1 MIYIKKRLLFVNGH
15 LNVGGVEKS
24 LVDLLKAIDYDKYE
38 VDLVL
43 FEELGDYIDEI
54 PKSVNIKFYD
64 LTNTYGAFLKCIFSN
79 LKTNKFKYAF
89 IRIIFNLQRIF
100 GVGAISLLKSL
111 FKDLGTY
118 DCAIA
123 YRIGICSEFVA
134 YVVDAKKKIT
144 WWHHGSYDYNEKQTK
159 NIEQVYDKFDYVVS
173 VSQGCK
179 NMILKNVNISP
190 QKIVVIPNII
200 DFEDIQK
207 KSLEKIEDNL
217 FDKYFINIVSIG
229 RLSPEKG
236 MINCVLACK
245 QLIDLGYRIKWF
257 LIGDGVEYE
266 NIKTEIKKNKLE
278 DNVFL
283 LGRKKNPYSYLR
295 HADIY
300 VHPSYVESMSITVLE
315 AMCLDKTL
323 VVARSI
329 GPSEF
334 IRDRENG
341 LLVDASVDGIVN
353 GVKCLINNRDLYEK
367 LSCKDKIVLN
377 KYKKEN
383 VIKQLDNLIK
393 EGDADDR

>member
-1 MIYIKKRLLFVNGH
+1 MFVNGH

-24 LVDLLKAIDYDKYE
+24 LVDILKAIDYDKYE

-54 PKSVNIKFYD
+54 PKNVNIKFYD
-64 LTNTYGAFLKCIFSN
+64 LTNTYGSFIKCILKN
-79 LKTNKFKYAF
+79 LKPNKFKYAF
-89 IRIIFNLQRIF
+89 MRIVFNLQRIF
-100 GVGAISLLKSL
+100 GASAISLLKSF
-111 FKDLGTY
+111 FKDLRTY

-144 WWHHGSYDYNEKQTK
+144 WWHHGSYDYNENQTK
-159 NIEQVYDKFDYVVS
+159 NIEQVYSKFDYIVS
-173 VSQGCK
+173 VSEGCK
-179 NMILKNVNISP
+179 KMILENVNISP
-190 QKIVVIPNII
+190 EKVGVIPNII
-200 DFEDIQK
+200 DFEDIQV

-217 FDKYFINIVSIG
+217 FDKDFINIVSIG

-236 MINCVLACK
+236 MINCVLSCK
-245 QLIDLGYRIKWF
+245 RLIDLGYKIKWF
-257 LIGDGVEYE
+257 LIGDGAEYD
-266 NIKTEIKKNKLE
+266 NIKEEIEKNNLE

-283 LGRKKNPYSYLR
+283 LGRKKNPYAYLR

-315 AMCLDKTL
+315 AMCLDKPL

-334 IRDRENG
+334 IRDGENG
-341 LLVDASVDGIVN
+341 LLVDADVEGLVN
-353 GVKCLINNRDLYEK
+353 GVSRLIDNKDLLDK
-367 LSCKDKIVLN
+367 ISCKDKNLLARYTKKGILSKLYRLIN
-377 KYKKEN
+377 INLGEKY
-383 VIKQLDNLIK
+383 
-393 EGDADDR
+393 

>member
-1 MIYIKKRLLFVNGH
+1 MIYIKKRVLFVNGH

-24 LVDLLKAIDYDKYE
+24 LVDLVKVIDYDKYE

-79 LKTNKFKYAF
+79 LKPNKFKYAF

-100 GVGAISLLKSL
+100 GVRMISLLKSL

-144 WWHHGSYDYNEKQTK
+144 WWHHGSYDYNQKQTK
-159 NIEQVYDKFDYVVS
+159 SIEQVYDKFDYVVS

-179 NMILKNVNISP
+179 NMILENVNISP
-190 QKIVVIPNII
+190 KKIVVIPNII
-200 DFEDIQK
+200 DFEGIQR
-207 KSLEKIEDNL
+207 KSLEKIEENL
-217 FDKYFINIVSIG
+217 FDKDFVNIVSIG

-236 MINCVLACK
+236 MINCILSCK
-245 QLIDLGYRIKWF
+245 QLMDLGYKIKWF

-266 NIKTEIKKNKLE
+266 KIKTEIEKNKLN

-283 LGRKKNPYSYLR
+283 LGGKKNPYSYLR

-315 AMCLDKTL
+315 AMCLDKPL
-323 VVARSI
+323 VIAKSI

-334 IRDRENG
+334 IRDGENG
-341 LLVDASVDGIVN
+341 LLVDTSVDGIVN

>member
-1 MIYIKKRLLFVNGH
+1 MIYIKKRVLFVNGH

-24 LVDLLKAIDYDKYE
+24 LVDLVKVIDYDKYE

-79 LKTNKFKYAF
+79 LKPNKFKYAF

-100 GVGAISLLKSL
+100 GVRMISLLKSL

-144 WWHHGSYDYNEKQTK
+144 WWHHGSYDYNQKQTK
-159 NIEQVYDKFDYVVS
+159 SIEQVYDKFDYVVS

-179 NMILKNVNISP
+179 NMILENVNISP
-190 QKIVVIPNII
+190 KKIVVIPNII
-200 DFEDIQK
+200 DFDYIQK
-207 KSLEKIEDNL
+207 KSLEKIEENL
-217 FDKYFINIVSIG
+217 FDKDFVNIVSIG

-236 MINCVLACK
+236 MINCILSCK
-245 QLIDLGYRIKWF
+245 QLMDLGYKIKWF

-266 NIKTEIKKNKLE
+266 KIKTEIEKNKLN

-283 LGRKKNPYSYLR
+283 LGGKKNPYSYLR

-315 AMCLDKTL
+315 AMCLDKPL
-323 VVARSI
+323 VIAKSI

-334 IRDRENG
+334 IRDGENG
-341 LLVDASVDGIVN
+341 LLVDTSVDGIVN

>member
-54 PKSVNIKFYD
+54 PKDVNVKFYD
-64 LTNTYGAFLKCIFSN
+64 LTNTYGAFLKCIFGN
-79 LKTNKFKYAF
+79 LKPNKFKYAF

-100 GVGAISLLKSL
+100 GVRMISLLNSL

-134 YVVDAKKKIT
+134 YVVDAKRKIT
-144 WWHHGSYDYNEKQTK
+144 WWHHGSYDYNQKQTK
-159 NIEQVYDKFDYVVS
+159 TIEQVYDKFDYVVS

-179 NMILKNVNISP
+179 DMILENVNISP
-190 QKIVVIPNII
+190 EKIVVIPNII
-200 DFEDIQK
+200 DFDYIQK
-207 KSLEKIEDNL
+207 KSLEKIEENL
-217 FDKYFINIVSIG
+217 FDKDFVNIVSIG

-236 MINCVLACK
+236 MINCVLSCK
-245 QLIDLGYRIKWF
+245 QLMDLGYKIKWF
-257 LIGDGVEYE
+257 LIGDGVEYKK
-266 NIKTEIKKNKLE
+266 IKMEIEKNKLE
-278 DNVFL
+278 ENIFL

-295 HADIY
+295 YADIY

-315 AMCLDKTL
+315 AMCLDKPL
-323 VVARSI
+323 VVVRSI

-334 IRDRENG
+334 IRDGENG
-341 LLVDASVDGIVN
+341 LLVDVSVDGIVN

>member
-43 FEELGDYIDEI
+43 FEELGDYVDEI
-54 PKSVNIKFYD
+54 PKDVNVKFYD
-64 LTNTYGAFLKCIFSN
+64 LTNTYGAFFKCILSN
-79 LKTNKFKYAF
+79 LKPNKFKYVF
-89 IRIIFNLQRIF
+89 IRIIFNLKRIF

-134 YVVDAKKKIT
+134 YIVDAKKKIS
-144 WWHHGSYDYNEKQTK
+144 WWHHGSYDYNQKQTK
-159 NIEQVYDKFDYVVS
+159 TIEQVYDKFDYVVS

-179 NMILKNVNISP
+179 NMILENVNISP
-190 QKIVVIPNII
+190 EKIVVIPNII
-200 DFEDIQK
+200 DFEYIQK
-207 KSLEKIEDNL
+207 KSLEKIEENL
-217 FDKYFINIVSIG
+217 LDKDFVNIVSIG

-236 MINCVLACK
+236 MINCVLSCK
-245 QLIDLGYRIKWF
+245 QLINLGYKIKWF

-266 NIKTEIKKNKLE
+266 KIKTEIENNKLE
-278 DNVFL
+278 EKVFL

-315 AMCLDKTL
+315 AMCLDKPL
-323 VVARSI
+323 VVAKSI

-334 IRDRENG
+334 IRNGENG
-341 LLVDASVDGIVN
+341 LLVDASVDGIGN
-353 GVKCLINNRDLYEK
+353 GVKKLIDNKDLYNKLNHGDLNVLENYSQSNIILKIDELINRN
-367 LSCKDKIVLN
+367 
-377 KYKKEN
+377 
-383 VIKQLDNLIK
+383 
-393 EGDADDR
+393 

>member
-24 LVDLLKAIDYDKYE
+24 LVDLVKAIDYDKYE

-64 LTNTYGAFLKCIFSN
+64 LTNTYGAFFKCILSN
-79 LKTNKFKYAF
+79 LKPNKFKYLF
-89 IRIIFNLQRIF
+89 IRIIFNLKRIF

-118 DCAIA
+118 DYAIA

-134 YVVDAKKKIT
+134 YIVDAKKKIS
-144 WWHHGSYDYNEKQTK
+144 WWHHGSYDYNQKQTK
-159 NIEQVYDKFDYVVS
+159 TIDQVYDKFDYVVS

-179 NMILKNVNISP
+179 DMILENVNISP

-217 FDKYFINIVSIG
+217 FDKDFINIVSIG

-236 MINCVLACK
+236 MINCVLSCK
-245 QLIDLGYRIKWF
+245 QLIDLGYKIKWF

-266 NIKTEIKKNKLE
+266 KIKTEIENNKLE
-278 DNVFL
+278 GYVFL

-315 AMCLDKTL
+315 AMCLDKPV

-334 IRDRENG
+334 IRDGENG

-353 GVKCLINNRDLYEK
+353 GVKKLMYDKNLLNRIC
-367 LSCKDKIVLN
+367 SKDKKLLD
-377 KYKKEN
+377 KYRKEN
-383 VIKQLDNLIK
+383 ILSKLYQLISMNV
-393 EGDADDR
+393 

>member
-1 MIYIKKRLLFVNGH
+1 MIYIKKRVLFVNGH

-24 LVDLLKAIDYDKYE
+24 LVDLVKVIDYDKYE

-79 LKTNKFKYAF
+79 LKPNKFKYAF

-100 GVGAISLLKSL
+100 GVRMISLLKSL

-144 WWHHGSYDYNEKQTK
+144 WWHHGSYDYNQKQTK
-159 NIEQVYDKFDYVVS
+159 SIEQVYDKFDYVVS

-179 NMILKNVNISP
+179 NMILENVNISP
-190 QKIVVIPNII
+190 KKIVVIPNII
-200 DFEDIQK
+200 DFEGIRR
-207 KSLEKIEDNL
+207 KSLEKIEENL
-217 FDKYFINIVSIG
+217 FDKDFVNIVSIG

-236 MINCVLACK
+236 MINCILSCK
-245 QLIDLGYRIKWF
+245 QLMDLGYKIKWF

-266 NIKTEIKKNKLE
+266 KIKTEIEKNKLN

-283 LGRKKNPYSYLR
+283 LGGKKNPYSYLR

-315 AMCLDKTL
+315 AMCLDKPL
-323 VVARSI
+323 VIAKSI

-334 IRDRENG
+334 IRDGENG
-341 LLVDASVDGIVN
+341 LLVDTSVDGIVN

>member
-54 PKSVNIKFYD
+54 PKDVNIKFYD

-79 LKTNKFKYAF
+79 LKPNKFKYAF

-100 GVGAISLLKSL
+100 GVRMISLLKSL

-134 YVVDAKKKIT
+134 YVVDAKKKIS
-144 WWHHGSYDYNEKQTK
+144 WWHHGSYDYDEKQTK
-159 NIEQVYDKFDYVVS
+159 TIEQVYDKFDYVVS

-179 NMILKNVNISP
+179 DMILENVNISP
-190 QKIVVIPNII
+190 EKIVVIPNII

-207 KSLEKIEDNL
+207 KSLEKIEGNL
-217 FDKYFINIVSIG
+217 FDKDFINIVSIG

-236 MINCVLACK
+236 MINCVLSCK
-245 QLIDLGYRIKWF
+245 QLIDLGYKIKWF

-266 NIKTEIKKNKLE
+266 KIKTEIEKNKLE
-278 DNVFL
+278 GDVFL
-283 LGRKKNPYSYLR
+283 LDRKKNPYSYLR

-315 AMCLDKTL
+315 AMCLDKPV

-334 IRDRENG
+334 IRDGENG

-353 GVKCLINNRDLYEK
+353 GVKKLMYDKNLLNRIC
-367 LSCKDKIVLN
+367 SKDKKLLD
-377 KYKKEN
+377 KYRKEN
-383 VIKQLDNLIK
+383 ILSKLYQLISMNV
-393 EGDADDR
+393 

>member
-1 MIYIKKRLLFVNGH
+1 MIYIKKRVLFVNGH

-24 LVDLLKAIDYDKYE
+24 LVDLVKVIDYDKYE

-79 LKTNKFKYAF
+79 LKPNKFKYAF

-100 GVGAISLLKSL
+100 GVRMISLLKSL

-144 WWHHGSYDYNEKQTK
+144 WWHHGSYDYNQKQTK
-159 NIEQVYDKFDYVVS
+159 SIEQVYDKFDYVVS

-179 NMILKNVNISP
+179 NMILENVNISP
-190 QKIVVIPNII
+190 KKIVVIPNII
-200 DFEDIQK
+200 DFEGIQR
-207 KSLEKIEDNL
+207 KSLEKIEENL
-217 FDKYFINIVSIG
+217 FDKDFVNIVSIG

-236 MINCVLACK
+236 MINCILSCK
-245 QLIDLGYRIKWF
+245 QLMDLGYKIKWF

-266 NIKTEIKKNKLE
+266 KIKTEIEKNKLN
-278 DNVFL
+278 DNIFL
-283 LGRKKNPYSYLR
+283 LGGKKNPYSYLR

-315 AMCLDKTL
+315 AMCLDKPL
-323 VVARSI
+323 VIAKSI

-334 IRDRENG
+334 IRDGENG
-341 LLVDASVDGIVN
+341 LLVDTSVDGIVN

>member
-54 PKSVNIKFYD
+54 PKDVNIKFYD

-79 LKTNKFKYAF
+79 LKPNKFKYAF

-100 GVGAISLLKSL
+100 GVRMISLLKSL

-179 NMILKNVNISP
+179 NMILENVNISP
-190 QKIVVIPNII
+190 KKIVVIPNII

-217 FDKYFINIVSIG
+217 FDKDFINIVSIG

-236 MINCVLACK
+236 MINCIFSCK
-245 QLIDLGYRIKWF
+245 QLIDLGYKIKWF

-266 NIKTEIKKNKLE
+266 NIKTEIEKNKLE
-278 DNVFL
+278 EKVFL

-315 AMCLDKTL
+315 AMCLDKPL

-334 IRDRENG
+334 IRDGENG

-353 GVKCLINNRDLYEK
+353 GVKKLMDDKNLLNRIY
-367 LSCKDKIVLN
+367 SKDKKILD
-377 KYKKEN
+377 KYRKEN
-383 VIKQLDNLIK
+383 IMSKLYQLISINL
-393 EGDADDR
+393 

>member
-134 YVVDAKKKIT
+134 DVVDAKKKIT

-159 NIEQVYDKFDYVVS
+159 TIEQVYDKFDYVVS

-323 VVARSI
+323 VVSRSI

-334 IRDRENG
+334 IRDGENG

-353 GVKCLINNRDLYEK
+353 GVKELIDNKELYNKLNHGDLNVLDNYSQSNIILKIDELINRN
-367 LSCKDKIVLN
+367 
-377 KYKKEN
+377 
-383 VIKQLDNLIK
+383 
-393 EGDADDR
+393 

>member
-54 PKSVNIKFYD
+54 PKDVNIKFYD

-79 LKTNKFKYAF
+79 LKPNKFKYAF

-100 GVGAISLLKSL
+100 GVRMISLLKSL

-179 NMILKNVNISP
+179 NMILENVNISP
-190 QKIVVIPNII
+190 KKIVVIPNII

-217 FDKYFINIVSIG
+217 FDKDFINIVSIG

-236 MINCVLACK
+236 MINCIFSCK
-245 QLIDLGYRIKWF
+245 QLIDLGYKIKWF

-266 NIKTEIKKNKLE
+266 NIKTEIEKNKLE
-278 DNVFL
+278 EKVFL

-315 AMCLDKTL
+315 AMCLDKSL
-323 VVARSI
+323 VVVRSI

-334 IRDRENG
+334 IRDGENG

-353 GVKCLINNRDLYEK
+353 GVKKLMDDKNLLNRIY
-367 LSCKDKIVLN
+367 SKDKKILD
-377 KYKKEN
+377 KYRKEN
-383 VIKQLDNLIK
+383 IMSKLYQLISINL
-393 EGDADDR
+393 

>member
-15 LNVGGVEKS
+15 LNIGGVEKS

-43 FEELGDYIDEI
+43 FEGLGDYVDEI
-54 PKSVNIKFYD
+54 PKAVNIKFYD

-79 LKTNKFKYAF
+79 LKPNKFKYAF

-100 GVGAISLLKSL
+100 GVRMISLLKSL

-134 YVVDAKKKIT
+134 YVVDAKKKIS
-144 WWHHGSYDYNEKQTK
+144 WWHHGSYDYDEKQTK
-159 NIEQVYDKFDYVVS
+159 TIEQVYDKFDYVVS

-179 NMILKNVNISP
+179 DMILENVNISP
-190 QKIVVIPNII
+190 EKIVVIPNII

-207 KSLEKIEDNL
+207 KSLEKIEGNL
-217 FDKYFINIVSIG
+217 FDKDFINIVSIG

-236 MINCVLACK
+236 MINCVLSCK
-245 QLIDLGYRIKWF
+245 QLIDLGYKIKWF

-266 NIKTEIKKNKLE
+266 KIKTEIEKNKLE
-278 DNVFL
+278 GDVFL

-315 AMCLDKTL
+315 AMCLDKPV

-334 IRDRENG
+334 IRDGENG

-353 GVKCLINNRDLYEK
+353 GVKKLMYDKNLLNRIC
-367 LSCKDKIVLN
+367 SKDKKLLD
-377 KYKKEN
+377 KYRKEN
-383 VIKQLDNLIK
+383 ILSKLYQLISMNV
-393 EGDADDR
+393 

>member
-24 LVDLLKAIDYDKYE
+24 LVDLVKAIDYDKYE

-43 FEELGDYIDEI
+43 FEELGDYVDEI
-54 PKSVNIKFYD
+54 PKDVNIKFYD
-64 LTNTYGAFLKCIFSN
+64 LTNTYGAFLKCIFRN
-79 LKTNKFKYAF
+79 LKLNKFKYAF
-89 IRIIFNLQRIF
+89 IRIILNLQKIF
-100 GVGAISLLKSL
+100 GVSAISLLKSL

-144 WWHHGSYDYNEKQTK
+144 WWHHGSYDYNEEQTK
-159 NIEQVYDKFDYVVS
+159 TIEQVYDKFDYVVS

-179 NMILKNVNISP
+179 NMILENVNISSE
-190 QKIVVIPNII
+190 KIVVIPNII
-200 DFEDIQK
+200 DFKDIKK

-217 FDKYFINIVSIG
+217 FDKDFVNIVSIG

-236 MINCVLACK
+236 MINCVFSCK
-245 QLIDLGYRIKWF
+245 QLLNLGYKIKWF

-266 NIKTEIKKNKLE
+266 KIKTEIEKNKLE
-278 DNVFL
+278 DNIFL
-283 LGRKKNPYSYLR
+283 LGRKTNPYSYLR
-295 HADIY
+295 PAAIY

-315 AMCLDKTL
+315 AMCLDKPL
-323 VVARSI
+323 VVVRSI

-334 IRDRENG
+334 IRDGENG
-341 LLVDASVDGIVN
+341 LLVDVSVDGIVN

-367 LSCKDKIVLN
+367 LSCKDKRVLN

>member
-1 MIYIKKRLLFVNGH
+1 MIYIKKRLLLVNGH

-43 FEELGDYIDEI
+43 FEELGDYVDEI
-54 PKSVNIKFYD
+54 PKAVNIKFYD

-79 LKTNKFKYAF
+79 LKPNKFKYAF

-100 GVGAISLLKSL
+100 GVSTISLLKSL

-144 WWHHGSYDYNEKQTK
+144 WWHHGSYDYNQKQTK

-179 NMILKNVNISP
+179 DMILENVNISP
-190 QKIVVIPNII
+190 EKIVVIPNII
-200 DFEDIQK
+200 DFEYIQK
-207 KSLEKIEDNL
+207 KSLEKIEENL
-217 FDKYFINIVSIG
+217 FDKDFVNIVSIG

-236 MINCVLACK
+236 MINCVLSCK
-245 QLIDLGYRIKWF
+245 QLMDLGYKIKWF

-266 NIKTEIKKNKLE
+266 NIKTEIGKNKLE

-315 AMCLDKTL
+315 AMCLDKPL

-334 IRDRENG
+334 IRDGENG
-341 LLVDASVDGIVN
+341 LLVDVSVDGIVN
-353 GVKCLINNRDLYEK
+353 GVKKLIDDKNLLNRIC
-367 LSCKDKIVLN
+367 STDKRLLD
-377 KYKKEN
+377 KYKKES
-383 VIKQLDNLIK
+383 ILSKLYQLININL
-393 EGDADDR
+393 